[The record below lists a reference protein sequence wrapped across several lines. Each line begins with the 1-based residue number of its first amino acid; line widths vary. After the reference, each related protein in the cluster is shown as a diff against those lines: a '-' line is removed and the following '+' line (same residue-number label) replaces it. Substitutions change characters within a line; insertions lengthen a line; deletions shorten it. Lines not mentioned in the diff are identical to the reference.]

1 MNNNIVPFN
10 NAALGCSVRTVIINN
25 DPWFVAKDVCEALE
39 INNTSDTLKKVLDDD
54 EDRCIRVDGEPISY
68 GVAVGLLEQIERQS
82 MSGILTTLPN
92 ATTRTD
98 TTTTN

>member
-25 DPWFVAKDVCEALE
+25 EPWFVAKDVCEALE

-68 GVAVGLLEQIERQS
+68 GVAVGLLEQIEQAIDEWDFDHAPQCDNPD
-82 MSGILTTLPN
+82 GHY
-92 ATTRTD
+92 D
-98 TTTTN
+98 D